1 MAPASHPALRTVS
14 PTELDRIAERVR
26 PVARADEHLLPV
38 VEALRPLLPGGGLVR
53 GTTVACAGVG
63 ATSLTLA
70 LASAAS
76 AAGAW
81 TVAVGLPHLG
91 LVAASEL
98 GIDLRRLA
106 VVTAPGPLPPEQ
118 WTTVVGGLIGAF
130 DLLLVSPPRR
140 LPPADTR
147 RLAARARERGS
158 VLLVV
163 DPDRVTAG
171 WAAGPD
177 LRLAVTRVRW
187 VGLGQGHG
195 HLRARRVRVEARGRG
210 RAARECRVDLWLSD
224 PEGRIASVEPDAR
237 VLHPHFATESSV
249 AGGTVRPVGR

>member
-1 MAPASHPALRTVS
+1 MAPASHPALRTAS
-14 PTELDRIAERVR
+14 PAELDRIAERVR

-38 VEALRPLLPGGGLVR
+38 AEALHPLLPWGGLAR
-53 GTTVACAGVG
+53 GTTVACSGVG

-70 LASAAS
+70 LAGVAS

-81 TVAVGLPHLG
+81 MVAVGLPHLG
-91 LVAASEL
+91 LAAAAEL
-98 GIDLRRLA
+98 GIDLGRLA
-106 VVTAPGPLPPEQ
+106 VVTTPGPLPPEQ

-130 DLLLVSPPRR
+130 DLLLVGPPRR
-140 LPPADTR
+140 LRPADTR

-163 DPDRVTAG
+163 DPDRATAG

-177 LRLAVTRVRW
+177 VRLAVTGARW

-195 HLRARRVRVEARGRG
+195 HLRARQVRVEAGGRG
-210 RAARECRVDLWLSD
+210 RAARERRADLWLLD
-224 PEGRIASVEPDAR
+224 PEGRIAPVEPDAR
-237 VLHPHFATESSV
+237 VLHPRFA
-249 AGGTVRPVGR
+249 AG